1 MVEVFATQILPD
13 DQFLLIRDELL
24 RLVPD
29 SVREKVCAFVRT
41 ADSQRSLFGDLMI
54 RRILCERLGIRYPD
68 LLIEAG
74 EKGKPYVAGSP
85 VHFNMSHS
93 GDYVV
98 AAFSA
103 RPVGIDIERIRPNK
117 LSVAR
122 RFFTE
127 PEFRGIIDQPEDR
140 RLEHFFTLWTLK
152 ESYLKAVGKGLT
164 LSLGSFSVKM
174 IQNRYRIEINDT
186 FADVHLEVLPV
197 DSSYTLAL
205 CSFEKIIS
213 KQVIH
218 LPANGYLSA
227 MILT

>member
-1 MVEVFATQILPD
+1 MVEVFATRILPD
-13 DQFLLIRDELL
+13 DQFLQIRDELF

-29 SVREKVCAFVRT
+29 PVREKVLAFVRT
-41 ADSQRSLFGDLMI
+41 ADSQRSLFGDLLI
-54 RRILCERLGIRYPD
+54 RRILCERLRMPYPD
-68 LLIEAG
+68 LRIKAG

-98 AAFSA
+98 AAFSGQ
-103 RPVGIDIERIRPNK
+103 PVGIDIERIRPNK
-117 LSVAR
+117 LSIAH

-127 PEFRGIIDQPEDR
+127 PEFRSIMDQPEDR

-164 LSLGSFSVKM
+164 LSLGSFGVKLV
-174 IQNRYRIEINDT
+174 QSRYRIEINGT
-186 FADVHLEVLPV
+186 FADVHLEILPFN
-197 DSSYTLAL
+197 DGYTLAV

-213 KQVIH
+213 KQVVH
-218 LPANGYLSA
+218 LPASGYLKA
-227 MILT
+227 MKLT